1 MKIRMTTKMDEI
13 DAFLNADAKKVETET
28 VRMLA
33 RLGEE
38 SVNEA
43 RDRTPEQSWIDQT
56 GNLRSSIGYEIMANG
71 KSVLI
76 SAFPVVKN
84 GQEGST
90 TGKSA
95 VRELSKRNGT
105 GYSLIIVA
113 GMKYAPLVEAR
124 ENKCVLASAEL
135 MARKKLPEYILGL
148 TNKLSR

>member
-1 MKIRMTTKMDEI
+1 MKIRMTTKTDEI
-13 DAFLNADAKKVETET
+13 DAFLNANVKEVENQT
-28 VRMLA
+28 VRILA

-56 GNLRSSIGYEIMANG
+56 GNLRSSIGYEIMSNG
-71 KSVLI
+71 KSVLM
-76 SAFPVVKN
+76 SAFPAVKN

-90 TGKSA
+90 TGKNA

-135 MARKKLPEYILGL
+135 NARKKLPEY
-148 TNKLSR
+148 LSDIRRKIAR